1 MLEKGNLLINL
12 SVENNSDEKEKS
24 NTVSK
29 YNPIHS
35 LKKIAKFSKRMKRS
49 TSKTIV
55 LFDKT
60 LNPKMN
66 SQTLTSPT
74 DLLLKMPLIPFWRT
88 SLDIIEDVE
97 EKKYED
103 TTLRVETLSKSK
115 QVALTNFLGNR
126 EITRKTGLDN
136 EDNYLTM
143 KEKYPENEYV
153 MFTKK

>member
-1 MLEKGNLLINL
+1 MIQ
-12 SVENNSDEKEKS
+12 KS
-24 NTVSK
+24 NPSVQ
-29 YNPIHS
+29 
-35 LKKIAKFSKRMKRS
+35 
-49 TSKTIV
+49 
-55 LFDKT
+55 FDKT
-60 LNPKMN
+60 LNPKIN
-66 SQTLTSPT
+66 FQTPTSPP
-74 DLLLKMPLIPFWRT
+74 DLLLNMPLIPFWRT

-153 MFTKK
+153 MITRK